1 MPIFR
6 VKSVKIYTGQKN
18 FTRAPLVGSWQI
30 SGMLGC
36 RRLCIKKIVLV
47 SIAYMECSISCTDR
61 TCRVRSLQSE
71 TKFDWN
77 EMIVVVRER
86 EILEPGR
93 GAAACEAKQ
102 EPPLELQQSRRLS
115 RASEYKR
122 FDLENN
128 ASSRLPGF
136 SGKKMQSRSNLSLAS
151 RSCTK
156 IGKEPEK
163 ECSTGGWWRW
173 PWPPCPA
180 PPLFALWVRPT
191 SSPSWQSERGSAQ
204 PQGMPIV
211 PGCQLMIQ

>member
-1 MPIFR
+1 
-6 VKSVKIYTGQKN
+6 
-18 FTRAPLVGSWQI
+18 
-30 SGMLGC
+30 
-36 RRLCIKKIVLV
+36 
-47 SIAYMECSISCTDR
+47 
-61 TCRVRSLQSE
+61 
-71 TKFDWN
+71 
-77 EMIVVVRER
+77 MIVVVKER

-93 GAAACEAKQ
+93 GAAACGAKQ

-163 ECSTGGWWRW
+163 ECSTGGW
-173 PWPPCPA
+173 
-180 PPLFALWVRPT
+180 
-191 SSPSWQSERGSAQ
+191 
-204 PQGMPIV
+204 
-211 PGCQLMIQ
+211 